1 MTPEEQQAFVD
12 VVTGGLTEQEIEY
25 LENRLEVAQFEADVY
40 RVHAQLVKATDFLAE
55 KTDIYVVAA
64 ALEMLSEEYDNA
76 TGESDEA

>member
-76 TGESDEA
+76 TGEPDEA